1 MLNSIH
7 PMIEHKITT
16 VILYCSKDQKFI
28 LKNIKN
34 VIPFSH
40 QVVIIYFSHLF
51 NGNLE
56 NEDIIQET
64 INEVNKLNKEKYNN
78 NIDIIFQKVDID
90 INQSEFVNGLS
101 KMRYYLCLGR
111 WIGYNLVNSNTEYVL
126 SLDCDEIAE
135 PDKMID
141 WLNNFDY
148 RKYNVLK
155 LANYYYFRKSTYR
168 LKEYEDGQL
177 FVNIKFTKIFDLVFN
192 EWEREA
198 FYKYIPEPK
207 IRQVLGIDNKPFFH
221 HFSWF
226 GEQDDFISKLDTWAH
241 IGSEHEN
248 NIYVKKNGKMIFIKI
263 LIRYYKS
270 DIIGY
275 SIFDNKEQITLSEI
289 KLKEL
294 EDIPKSNYEYY
305 DAKSSVKES
314 ILEEFN
320 SEYFRKKDLVN
331 RDYEIIEHNDILF

>member
-1 MLNSIH
+1 
-7 PMIEHKITT
+7 MI
-16 VILYCSKDQKFI
+16 
-28 LKNIKN
+28 
-34 VIPFSH
+34 
-40 QVVIIYFSHLF
+40 
-51 NGNLE
+51 
-56 NEDIIQET
+56 
-64 INEVNKLNKEKYNN
+64 
-78 NIDIIFQKVDID
+78 
-90 INQSEFVNGLS
+90 
-101 KMRYYLCLGR
+101 R
-111 WIGYNLVNSNTEYVL
+111 
-126 SLDCDEIAE
+126 
-135 PDKMID
+135 
-141 WLNNFDY
+141 
-148 RKYNVLK
+148 
-155 LANYYYFRKSTYR
+155 TYR

-207 IRQVLGIDNKPFFH
+207 IRQVLGIDNKPLFH